1 MICDSIAIPPVFLR
15 NSISFGLGG
24 FPSGVRIMFLAA
36 TKPVSK
42 TWGALGLGL
51 VTPIWQ
57 MGGLQDYCFGRFL
70 SSSLLPPS
78 SARKFHFKLR
88 NRYSTTKYKLGDGFK
103 YFIFSSRKL
112 GEWLPFWV
120 EPTPILRIIFFKWVE
135 TPPPTGG
142 PKCSRALAGRL
153 AKAMSTMP
161 GEPPGWRSEK
171 MELMYI
177 VQYTLIYIYTITRI
191 HIYIYISLYIF
202 THTYTYTYINVYIC
216 IYLHMIIYECFYI
229 QSQRC

>member
-1 MICDSIAIPPVFLR
+1 MPTWSQQIFSQNTAICLWFAIQLPFLLFFLR

-112 GEWLPFWV
+112 GNDSRFGSNQPLFWGSYFSNGLKLHHQPEAQSAAAPSQGAWQRPCQPCQV
-120 EPTPILRIIFFKWVE
+120 SHQAGEVKRWSWCIL
-135 TPPPTGG
+135 
-142 PKCSRALAGRL
+142 
-153 AKAMSTMP
+153 
-161 GEPPGWRSEK
+161 
-171 MELMYI
+171 YN
-177 VQYTLIYIYTITRI
+177 
-191 HIYIYISLYIF
+191 
-202 THTYTYTYINVYIC
+202 TH
-216 IYLHMIIYECFYI
+216 
-229 QSQRC
+229 